1 MIGRGT
7 RSNDACRYF
16 HRLPNR
22 YKNEFLII
30 DFWQNE
36 FDKDPSEETVAQ
48 NLPVTVKI
56 FNTRLKLLEFYLN
69 NQESV
74 DCQQVI
80 QALRQQIGQIPL
92 DAFSVQQVYSQ
103 VEEAWQDSF

>member
-1 MIGRGT
+1 MI
-7 RSNDACRYF
+7 A
-16 HRLPNR
+16 
-22 YKNEFLII
+22 
-30 DFWQNE
+30 FWQNE
-36 FDKDPSEETVAQ
+36 FDKNPSEETVAQ

-56 FNTRLKLLEFYLN
+56 FNTRLKLSEFYLD

-92 DAFSVQQVYSQ
+92 DAFKAFS
-103 VEEAWQDSF
+103 